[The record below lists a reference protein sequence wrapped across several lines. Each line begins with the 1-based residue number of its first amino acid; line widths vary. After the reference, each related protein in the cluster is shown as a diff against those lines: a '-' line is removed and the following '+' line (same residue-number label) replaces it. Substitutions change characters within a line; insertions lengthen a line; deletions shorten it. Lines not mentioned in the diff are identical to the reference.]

1 VGRKLGNSIQRHLG
15 RIRGLS
21 FVKEADLL
29 DLAPT
34 PTPTPSPAPATS
46 SALDT
51 GTSVTTGKAAA
62 VVVTPGAVLPA
73 LDDILTGSPV
83 ARLADAGGDANHA
96 GGAGHGLAEAMMRMH
111 LPMLDHFTALP

>member
-1 VGRKLGNSIQRHLG
+1 M
-15 RIRGLS
+15 
-21 FVKEADLL
+21 KEADLL

-34 PTPTPSPAPATS
+34 PSPSPAQTS

-73 LDDILTGSPV
+73 LDDILSGSPV
-83 ARLADAGGDANHA
+83 ARHADTAGDAGH
-96 GGAGHGLAEAMMRMH
+96 GAGHGLAEAMIRMH
-111 LPMLDHFTALP
+111 LPALDHFTAMA